1 MDSVRALMAGLID
14 YAGLFPPA
22 GLGMREALENYG
34 EYRKGPDA
42 ASLGSFILPIERLGE
57 LESELAAL
65 GASPAASSRVEVS
78 LIVKE
83 NPAAAMDRVSYV
95 NASPGAF
102 RVVAIELAPGLVS
115 HLKALSEQGTPDR
128 GAPSVFA
135 EISPADDVERI
146 LPQLARF
153 GARAKLR
160 TGGIT
165 ANAFPTTAQ
174 IVRFLRACC
183 NAGVA
188 FKATAGLH
196 HPIRAHYPLTYDA
209 DSPRAQMYG
218 FLNIFLAA
226 AFVWNGTDDVT
237 AARIV
242 NENVPGSFTFSNDA
256 IGWLDL
262 KLSTNRIVAARESFA
277 SSFGSCSFRE
287 PVDEM
292 RSLLSAT
299 AAA

>member
-1 MDSVRALMAGLID
+1 MSGLID

-22 GLGMREALENYG
+22 GLGVREAVENYA

-42 ASLGSFILPIERLGE
+42 ASLGSFIIPIERLGE
-57 LESELAAL
+57 LESELAAI
-65 GASPAASSRVEVS
+65 GASPASSSRLDVS

-83 NPAAAMDRVSYV
+83 NAEAACERALEI
-95 NASPGAF
+95 NASAANAY
-102 RVVAIELAPGLVS
+102 RVVAIELAPGLVPQ
-115 HLKALSEQGTPDR
+115 LTALSERNLSDR
-128 GAPSVFA
+128 GTLRIYA

-146 LPQLARF
+146 LPQLARLR
-153 GARAKLR
+153 ASAKLR
-160 TGGIT
+160 TGGT
-165 ANAFPTTAQ
+165 AANAFPTTAQ

-183 NAGVA
+183 NSGVG

-196 HPIRAHYPLTYDA
+196 HPIRAHYPLTYEA

-242 NENVPGSFTFSNDA
+242 NENVSGSFRFANDG

-262 KLSTNRIVAARESFA
+262 KLSANRIAAARESFA
-277 SSFGSCSFRE
+277 HSFGSCSFRE
-287 PVDEM
+287 PVDELH
-292 RSLLSAT
+292 SLLSTT

>member
-1 MDSVRALMAGLID
+1 MDSVKALTSGLID

-22 GLGMREALENYG
+22 GLGMREAVENYT

-42 ASLGSFILPIERLGE
+42 ASLGSFVIPLERLGE
-57 LESELAAL
+57 LESELAAI
-65 GASPAASSRVEVS
+65 GESPAASSRLDVS

-83 NPAAAMDRVSYV
+83 NPTAAIDRASDI
-95 NASPGAF
+95 NASQAAY
-102 RVVAIELAPGLVS
+102 RVAAIELAPGLVPQ
-115 HLKALSEQGTPDR
+115 LKALSERSLPDR
-128 GAPSVFA
+128 GVPLIYA

-183 NAGVA
+183 NSGVG

-196 HPIRAHYPLTYDA
+196 HAIRGHYLLTYDA

-218 FLNIFLAA
+218 FLNVFLAA

-242 NENVPGSFTFSNDA
+242 NENVPGAFTFSNDA

-262 KLSTNRIVAARESFA
+262 RLSANRIVAARESFA
-277 SSFGSCSFRE
+277 NSFGSCSFRE

-292 RSLLSAT
+292 RTLLSTT

>member
-1 MDSVRALMAGLID
+1 MDSVRALMSGLID

-22 GLGMREALENYG
+22 GLGMHEAVENYA

-42 ASLGSFILPIERLGE
+42 ASLGSFIIPIDRLGE
-57 LESELAAL
+57 LESELAAG
-65 GASPAASSRVEVS
+65 GASSSSSSRLDVS

-83 NPAAAMDRVSYV
+83 NPVAAIDRASAI
-95 NASPGAF
+95 NASPGAY
-102 RVVAIELAPGLVS
+102 RVVAIELAQELTVEMKAISERGLS
-115 HLKALSEQGTPDR
+115 DR
-128 GAPSVFA
+128 SAPIIYA
-135 EISPADDVERI
+135 EISPADDIERI

-153 GARAKLR
+153 NARAKLR
-160 TGGIT
+160 TGGT
-165 ANAFPTTAQ
+165 SANSFPTTAQ

-183 NAGVA
+183 NSGVG

-242 NENVPGSFTFSNDA
+242 NENVPVSFTFSNDA

-262 KLSTNRIVAARESFA
+262 KLSVNRIAAARERFA
-277 SSFGSCSFRE
+277 YSFGSCSFRE
-287 PVDEM
+287 PVEEL
-292 RSLLSAT
+292 RNLLSTT
-299 AAA
+299 AAV